1 MKWLLKIPLFFLLFF
16 AVYVV
21 AVRLMGAVVSQQ
33 NAEVWLR
40 QPDGSELHLAGVDV
54 TNPFFGGL
62 QVRTPDGQVKSYPDA
77 ALVMMKF
84 SPQPYSWPEKLK
96 IGGILLGALAVWLVI
111 LLPDLRH
118 LWEFLRQK

>member
-1 MKWLLKIPLFFLLFF
+1 MKWVLKILLFF
-16 AVYVV
+16 AVFVV

-40 QPDGSELHLAGVDV
+40 EPDGSELHLAGVDV
-54 TNPFFGGL
+54 THPFFGGL

-84 SPQPYSWPEKLK
+84 SPQPYSWPQKLK
-96 IGGILLGALAVWLVI
+96 IGGFLLAALAVWLVI
-111 LLPDLRH
+111 VLPELRH
-118 LWEFLRQK
+118 RWEFLRQK